1 MSVAIDRIS
10 FENYRQYGTGQI
22 HFKTDG
28 ANKLSILIAKNGT
41 GKTTL
46 LNAITWCLY
55 GRELHLAEGKKALPI
70 VNSSLVH
77 KAQAG
82 EMIPVRVSVEIS
94 SEDENIEFSRT
105 ARFKVKK
112 GENGNNVIDS
122 PAALTVT
129 ITPRKGTFKNTVV
142 KNGPDADIIVK
153 QYFDETIFKFYF
165 FDGEK
170 LRDFFTESQANSI
183 QQSIFNISQVTL
195 LENAVIHLAKLN
207 ADRTKKVAKGVP
219 DVQALDS
226 EREKQECKLENAKAT
241 LELATD
247 EITGCENERAR
258 LDEILRGYEPVKK
271 LQEERAELEASYR
284 KIENEVNTFQTRRTS
299 FIRKYTVLI
308 TLYPRIK
315 KALVL
320 IQQKEKSGDLPP
332 AIDKMQIKRLLEHPE
347 DRCPICDGSID
358 ESARAHL
365 EKLLE
370 RIAVSSETSNYF
382 KEIKGSLEMYMD
394 QVAQFKGK
402 LDELRQTEMDLTSQK
417 ERIEKRLKE
426 IAGLLSNYNESGEHG
441 TVNIAATEAQ
451 RTKIIKQI
459 NLAYQNAAAARATIQ
474 ACENAIEE
482 INKKQ
487 LDAIKKLV
495 EYDDLRH
502 EMEVIQ
508 MLHGNFKRIQIE
520 IMQQMKNEIQTVTW
534 KYFDEMIWK
543 KNTFGRISINDSY
556 DITVYNRDNIEMTG
570 SLSATEQMAL
580 AYAFTLAIHSASGK
594 NCPLVI
600 DSPLGRVSD
609 ENRENMALALKDVSR
624 EKQIIMLFTPDEYS
638 EQVKRIYDSVADVRE
653 LTLSADE
660 KFVEG
665 IEH

>member
-1 MSVAIDRIS
+1 M
-10 FENYRQYGTGQI
+10 
-22 HFKTDG
+22 
-28 ANKLSILIAKNGT
+28 
-41 GKTTL
+41 
-46 LNAITWCLY
+46 
-55 GRELHLAEGKKALPI
+55 
-70 VNSSLVH
+70 
-77 KAQAG
+77 
-82 EMIPVRVSVEIS
+82 
-94 SEDENIEFSRT
+94 
-105 ARFKVKK
+105 
-112 GENGNNVIDS
+112 
-122 PAALTVT
+122 
-129 ITPRKGTFKNTVV
+129 
-142 KNGPDADIIVK
+142 
-153 QYFDETIFKFYF
+153 
-165 FDGEK
+165 
-170 LRDFFTESQANSI
+170 RDFFTESQANSI

-195 LENAVIHLAKLN
+195 LENAVTHLARLN
-207 ADRTKKVAKGVP
+207 SDRTKKIAKGVP
-219 DVQALDS
+219 DVQALDND
-226 EREKQECKLENAKAT
+226 REKQESKLENAKAT
-241 LELATD
+241 LKLATD

-258 LDEILRGYEPVKK
+258 LDEVLRGYEPVKK
-271 LQEERAELEASYR
+271 LQEERSDLEMSYK
-284 KIENEVNTFQTRRTS
+284 KIENEVNTFQTKRTS

-315 KALVL
+315 KALAL

-347 DRCPICDGSID
+347 DRCPICDGRID
-358 ESARAHL
+358 ESARVHL

-370 RIAVSSETSNYF
+370 RIAVSSETSNYL
-382 KEIKGSLEMYMD
+382 KEIKGSLEMYVD

-402 LDELRQTEMDLTSQK
+402 LDELRQTEMDLSSQK
-417 ERIEKRLKE
+417 EKIERRLKE
-426 IAGLLSNYNESGEHG
+426 IAGLLSNYNESGEQG
-441 TVNIAATEAQ
+441 TVNIAATEVQ

-459 NLAYQNAAAARATIQ
+459 DLAYQNAAVARATIQ
-474 ACENAIEE
+474 SCENAIEE

-487 LDAIKKLV
+487 LDAIKKLS
-495 EYDDLRH
+495 EYDGLRR

-543 KNTFGRISINDSY
+543 KNTFGHISINDSY

-609 ENRENMALALKDVSR
+609 ENRENMALALKDVSK

-638 EQVKRIYDSVADVRE
+638 EQVKRIYDPVADVRE

-665 IEH
+665 IDH